1 MLNKVRRVQRLG
13 GPDTTSPTLEHDSE
27 VKIEQTNGDHNVN
40 ELRANRTPQALK
52 KRKVHIQRP
61 TKTKVKASRYP

>member
-13 GPDTTSPTLEHDSE
+13 GPDATSTTLEDYQE
-27 VKIEQTNGDHNVN
+27 VKIEQTNGDLDVM
-40 ELRANRTPQALK
+40 EFKANRTPQALK

-61 TKTKVKASRYP
+61 MKTKAKASK

>member
-27 VKIEQTNGDHNVN
+27 VKIEQTNGDLDML
-40 ELRANRTPQALK
+40 EMKAIRTPQALK

-61 TKTKVKASRYP
+61 AKTKVMASR